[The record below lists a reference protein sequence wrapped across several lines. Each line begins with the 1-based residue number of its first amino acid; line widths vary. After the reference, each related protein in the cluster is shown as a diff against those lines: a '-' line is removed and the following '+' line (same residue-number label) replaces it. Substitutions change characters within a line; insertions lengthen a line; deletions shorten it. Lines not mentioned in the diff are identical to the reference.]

1 MNQILSI
8 FLPAV
13 LAVYVYKGINKK
25 EITNQEIIIRYFTFV
40 LLINIASYL
49 VSVYIFGNIDFI
61 FNSLFTVK
69 YLWMSSVFAIIIA
82 TVMSWIEKNL
92 EINIRV
98 DKNEE

>member
-13 LAVYVYKGINKK
+13 FAMYIYQGINKK
-25 EITNQEIIIRYFTFV
+25 EMTNQESIIRYFTFV
-40 LLINIASYL
+40 LIINIASYL
-49 VSVYIFGNIDFI
+49 VSVYVFGNMDFV

-69 YLWMSSVFAIIIA
+69 YLCLASVFAGVSSL
-82 TVMSWIEKNL
+82 VMSFIEKNV

-98 DKNEE
+98 DKK

>member
-1 MNQILSI
+1 MNQIISI

-13 LAVYVYKGINKK
+13 FAMYIYKGINKT
-25 EITNQEIIIRYFTFV
+25 ERTNQESIIRYFTFV
-40 LLINIASYL
+40 LMINIASYL

-69 YLWMSSVFAIIIA
+69 YLCLSSVFAGVISV
-82 TVMSWIEKNL
+82 VMIFIEKNL

-98 DKNEE
+98 DKK